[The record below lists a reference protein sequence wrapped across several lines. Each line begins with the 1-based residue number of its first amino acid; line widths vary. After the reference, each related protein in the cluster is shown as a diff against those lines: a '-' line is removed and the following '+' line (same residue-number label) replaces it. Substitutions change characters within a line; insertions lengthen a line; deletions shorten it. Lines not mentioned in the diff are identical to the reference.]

1 MGRRVVRKPVIGLAL
16 LWCAGIEI
24 SRLWSYKAT
33 HVESSDVRKPVKETD
48 FRLCSSCRSRSQA
61 GLCHCTPQLISDQPE
76 PTIARLRY
84 SLGGAGFFQSSAAFL
99 EFLLP
104 GVSCL

>member
-33 HVESSDVRKPVKETD
+33 HVESSDVRKPVKENMSKSVVCEEQNMGRSD
-48 FRLCSSCRSRSQA
+48 SSERE
-61 GLCHCTPQLISDQPE
+61 GKT
-76 PTIARLRY
+76 T
-84 SLGGAGFFQSSAAFL
+84 
-99 EFLLP
+99 
-104 GVSCL
+104 